1 MSIAGAG
8 SGAAPTIKIVCVN
21 NTGGT
26 RQVGDVVAIDIE
38 DGGADANGY
47 NAVSPLYSAK
57 PEGSM
62 VWHGAIQ
69 HSVTTRTFPAG
80 AHMEV
85 MVVGPGKIRVN
96 ASANQ
101 CNPGDL
107 LVRQDGLDQVLTLAG
122 QPDLTTAVPSITS
135 PAETGT
141 SYDAATE
148 TLINELRDD
157 FNILAGIVGDVLV
170 RGRAIAVAK
179 ETVTTGA
186 TGAADSLIDA
196 HISGVSVFI

>member
-122 QPDLTTAVPSITS
+122 QPDLTTAVPSIS
-135 PAETGT
+135 AAVADGT
-141 SYDAATE
+141 YDTDTAA
-148 TLINELRDD
+148 LINELKADV
-157 FNILAGIVGDVLV
+157 NILAGIVGDVLV

-196 HISGVSVFI
+196 HISGVSVFV